1 MANVTID
8 SESCKGCGLCVGTC
22 PKNIL
27 QIDAA
32 QINRK
37 GHSPAAVRDASLC
50 TGCGFCA
57 LMCPDCAI
65 TVKR

>member
-8 SESCKGCGLCVGTC
+8 SEACKGCGLCVGAC

-27 QIDAA
+27 QIDAE

-37 GHSPAAVRDASLC
+37 GHSPAAATNASPC

-57 LMCPDCAI
+57 AMCPDCAI
-65 TVKR
+65 TVER